1 MFLVGTQTTGR
12 HISKVFIHLFKGL
25 CPQKAVPLIPHISY
39 TQSAGA
45 PLQMDECVDVHCLTL
60 KSVLATF
67 LPGLKPWARLV
78 QLQPA
83 CSPSGAGRPCN
94 DISGVLAV
102 EAAAAQVGVVLKSN
116 TAAVL
121 L

>member
-1 MFLVGTQTTGR
+1 MFLVGTQIAGG

-25 CPQKAVPLIPHISY
+25 CPQKAVPLVPNIRY

-45 PLQMDECVDVHCLTL
+45 PLQMDKCVNVHCLAL

-67 LPGLKPWARLV
+67 LPGLKPWARYV

-83 CSPSGAGRPCN
+83 CSPSGAGRACN
-94 DISGVLAV
+94 DISGVLAI
-102 EAAAAQVGVVLKSN
+102 EAAAAKVQV
-116 TAAVL
+116 A
-121 L
+121 